1 MMTINTL
8 NTLLSLTTDET
19 IVAELTAE
27 LEKAKKAADKKAE
40 VAAAKEAEYAAAHDV
55 VMGVLAEAVA
65 PVTLAELY
73 EACGE
78 ELTISKSK
86 LAYALRVYWANEVE
100 KTEGKVNLYSLKA

>member
-27 LEKAKKAADKKAE
+27 LEKAKKAAAKKAE
-40 VAAAKEAEYAAAHDV
+40 VTAAKEAEYAAAHDV
-55 VMGVLAEAVA
+55 VMGVLADAVA
-65 PVTLAELY
+65 PITLAELY

-86 LAYALRVYWANEVE
+86 LAYALRVYWADEVE
-100 KTEGKVNLYSLKA
+100 KAEGKVNTYARKA